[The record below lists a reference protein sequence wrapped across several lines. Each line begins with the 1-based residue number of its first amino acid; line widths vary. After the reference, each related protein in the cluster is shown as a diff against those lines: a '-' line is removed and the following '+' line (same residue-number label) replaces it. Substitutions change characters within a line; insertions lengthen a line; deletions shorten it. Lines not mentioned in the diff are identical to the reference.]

1 MIWNALHVVFMQ
13 KQQGT
18 SRLTQII
25 QPCYLC
31 WNLSSQGI
39 IEEMQINCGMVY
51 QAKILE
57 HEVAS
62 Y

>member
-1 MIWNALHVVFMQ
+1 MQ